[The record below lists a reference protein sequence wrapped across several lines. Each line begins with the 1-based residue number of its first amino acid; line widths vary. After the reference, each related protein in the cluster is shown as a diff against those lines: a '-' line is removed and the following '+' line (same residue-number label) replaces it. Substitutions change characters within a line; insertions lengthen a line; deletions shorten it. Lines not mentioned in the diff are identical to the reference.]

1 MVLHA
6 YFWPMLKK
14 DNLITGVL
22 ASLIFPALAWAAE
35 YLWRDAA
42 YVINRP
48 LVPYFFAIGLNLILL
63 RLGLRSGREKMA
75 RGIMLG
81 TFVLMLLLFIFK
93 IHLFR

>member
-1 MVLHA
+1 
-6 YFWPMLKK
+6 MLKK
-14 DNLITGVL
+14 DNLLTGVL
-22 ASLIFPALAWAAE
+22 ASLIFPALAWATE
-35 YLWRDAA
+35 YLWRDTA
-42 YVINRP
+42 YIINRP
-48 LVPYFFAIGLNLILL
+48 LVPFFIAIGLNLILL